1 METFRQ
7 TKNINLPKIGLALGS
22 GGAKGLAHLGVLKV
36 LEDNQIPIDYLSG
49 SSMGALIGG
58 LYAAGYQIND
68 LEKLAFG
75 INWRQLL
82 ALLFDPNVK
91 LQKGLINGVKI
102 TKFLENYL
110 KNLTFKDCRIPLA
123 VAATDFKTGEK
134 VILNSGELIPALRA
148 SISIPFIF
156 QPYEMK
162 GKLLVDGG
170 LTSPVPVEAVRQ
182 LGAQIVVAVNLNV
195 SLPDAKG
202 NLNWYRI
209 LNKSIN
215 ILQSQLALAETSQAD
230 LVLNIDTGKS
240 YWYQFNNTK
249 EIIKSGEKA
258 MQEKLP
264 LLKEILA
271 KNNKK

>member
-1 METFRQ
+1 
-7 TKNINLPKIGLALGS
+7 
-22 GGAKGLAHLGVLKV
+22 
-36 LEDNQIPIDYLSG
+36 
-49 SSMGALIGG
+49 
-58 LYAAGYQIND
+58 
-68 LEKLAFG
+68 
-75 INWRQLL
+75 
-82 ALLFDPNVK
+82 
-91 LQKGLINGVKI
+91 
-102 TKFLENYL
+102 
-110 KNLTFKDCRIPLA
+110 
-123 VAATDFKTGEK
+123 
-134 VILNSGELIPALRA
+134 
-148 SISIPFIF
+148 
-156 QPYEMK
+156 MK

-195 SLPDAKG
+195 NSPNEKW

-209 LNKSIN
+209 LNKSIS
-215 ILQSQLALAETSQAD
+215 ILQSQLALAETSKAD